1 MSSPE
6 SVAPWIFPLSVIKSK
21 VWDFTYFLPAVDLL
35 LHSGEDADGLGGLLL
50 FSQAAAP
57 LPASLRVPSKK
68 YFRAET
74 KDPGRESNI
83 FLFFEPLSGP

>member
-21 VWDFTYFLPAVDLL
+21 VWDFTYFLPVVDLL
-35 LHSGEDADGLGGLLL
+35 LHSGEDAGGLGGGLLL

-68 YFRAET
+68 
-74 KDPGRESNI
+74 
-83 FLFFEPLSGP
+83 